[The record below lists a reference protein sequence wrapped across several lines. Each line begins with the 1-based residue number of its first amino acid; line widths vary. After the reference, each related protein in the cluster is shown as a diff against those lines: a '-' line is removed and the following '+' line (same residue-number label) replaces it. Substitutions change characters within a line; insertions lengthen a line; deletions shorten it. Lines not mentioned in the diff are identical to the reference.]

1 LSVTHNPKMTN
12 DEHIHAVW
20 IIDHLLHLGDAR
32 LRADTGYAPPENIN
46 AMREHHKD
54 QSVR

>member
-1 LSVTHNPKMTN
+1 MTN

-20 IIDHLLHLGDAR
+20 IIDHLLHLDDAR